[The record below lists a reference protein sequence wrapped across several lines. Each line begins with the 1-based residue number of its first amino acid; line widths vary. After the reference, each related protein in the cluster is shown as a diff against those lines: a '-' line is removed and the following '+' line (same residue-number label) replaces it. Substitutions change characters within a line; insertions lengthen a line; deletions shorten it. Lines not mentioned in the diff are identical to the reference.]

1 MSSDDETP
9 QTKPVKVKKAAN
21 ETQLANLRKGM
32 EAMKL
37 KRMQTSKTEAPPPIV
52 IPTPVP
58 VLAPAPAPAPAPV
71 VKEKKPRKPAL
82 SRADLDE
89 FKSSIM
95 TSLKPSEVIKE
106 VPVERVVDRVVEK
119 VVERERLVSG
129 SALLNAIFF
138 GK

>member
-37 KRMQTSKTEAPPPIV
+37 KRMQTTKSTPPPPIV
-52 IPTPVP
+52 IPPPVP
-58 VLAPAPAPAPAPV
+58 VLAPAPVLAPV

-106 VPVERVVDRVVEK
+106 VPVERVVEK
-119 VVERERLVSG
+119 VVEKIVHKDRLVTG
-129 SALLNAIFF
+129 SQMLNKLFF
-138 GK
+138 GID